1 MIQIDL
7 KVEVDPLKFSAAIFP
22 KGKQEAHLL
31 HSNCSLKLFF
41 DKYGFFLTKIY

>member
-22 KGKQEAHLL
+22 KCKQEVNVSTFYNIAYLQPL
-31 HSNCSLKLFF
+31 
-41 DKYGFFLTKIY
+41 I